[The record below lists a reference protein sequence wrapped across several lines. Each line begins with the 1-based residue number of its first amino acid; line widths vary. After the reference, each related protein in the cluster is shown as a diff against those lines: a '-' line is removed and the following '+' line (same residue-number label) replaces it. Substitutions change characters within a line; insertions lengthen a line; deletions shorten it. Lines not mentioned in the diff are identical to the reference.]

1 MLKQAVRARCGRL
14 HTYLCKNMFQRS
26 ENEPTLYIEKKE
38 NEIHIIDIYVDDIIY
53 LGSSQ
58 YLIYDLKL
66 SMMSE
71 FAMKILGILYYF
83 LGLEVYRGDH
93 GTFSAQKKYI

>member
-1 MLKQAVRARCGRL
+1 
-14 HTYLCKNMFQRS
+14 MFQRS

-71 FAMKILGILYYF
+71 FAMKNLGILYYF